1 MSSHGHPRGGAGLVL
16 AVTLLVA
23 TGPAPSSSA
32 HAARQD
38 APAPTPTEILKARG
52 LKQVG
57 STYVLPVEGEIQRKT
72 TELKAL
78 HNQLLQ
84 AARHRSELE
93 RQAVEGQAQV
103 REMLARRVV
112 LNQRMSELDQQIR
125 ALPPGNLQVLAQRN
139 ELVAQRN
146 QAVMAYNGLADNI
159 NLLRTSPAGD
169 PATRDRLQGEVSRR
183 REAFIQAVLDLR
195 QTVDAAQKSYTALA
209 SDEEVKKAI
218 AAAGQSA
225 KTKPRLG
232 PSPQFASNIKLLER
246 AEQSV
251 LTDAVNLHKRGG
263 VFWVDATFNGKVV
276 RPMVFDTGAGLTTIP
291 SELAEEIGIRP
302 GPTDPVVVCETADG
316 TKVEARQV
324 TIPTMRVGR
333 FTVNG
338 VAAAVMPPGKKNIA
352 PLLGQ
357 SFHRHFT
364 YKFTPESGSLVMS
377 RVEGLEPARPQQPAR
392 STRTTRGRSRS
403 SRSRAAASRAAD
415 PASTPDGVE

>member
-1 MSSHGHPRGGAGLVL
+1 MSSHGRPRAGAGLVL

-23 TGPAPSSSA
+23 AGLAPSGSA
-32 HAARQD
+32 RTTRQD
-38 APAPTPTEILKARG
+38 APSPADVLKARG

-57 STYVLPVEGEIQRKT
+57 STYVLPVEGEIQKKT
-72 TELKAL
+72 SELKAL
-78 HNQLLQ
+78 HNHLLQ

-93 RQAVEGQAQV
+93 RQAADGQAQV

-112 LNQRMSELDQQIR
+112 LNQQMSALDQQIR

-139 ELVAQRN
+139 ELVAERN
-146 QAVMAYNGLADNI
+146 QAAMAYNGLADGI

-169 PATRDRLQGEVSRR
+169 PAARDRLAAELSRR

-195 QTVDAAQKSYTALA
+195 QTVDAAQKSYAALA
-209 SDEEVKKAI
+209 ADDAVKTAI
-218 AAAGQSA
+218 AAAGRSA

-251 LTDAVNLHKRGG
+251 MTDAVNLHKRGG

-291 SELAEEIGIRP
+291 SDLAAEIGIKP

-338 VAAAVMPPGKKNIA
+338 VAAAVMPPGKGNIA

-392 STRTTRGRSRS
+392 TTRTTRSRSRS

-415 PASTPDGVE
+415 PASSPDGVE